1 MIRNSKGYTLIELIV
16 VVVLIGLT
24 LTLTIPR
31 FRYVLLTD
39 DLKATTRKMVGMIN
53 NLRNDAIREQ
63 RDYILRFDL
72 ESSQIWIDSPAMTD
86 EERSMAREKAFKL
99 AEGIRILDI
108 WFKGEGKKI
117 AGETGIRVNRRGY
130 VQPSV
135 IHLGSEEGKEYTLVL
150 RPFLGRVNILEN
162 YVDAEDL

>member
-1 MIRNSKGYTLIELIV
+1 MLRNSKGYTLIELIV

-31 FRYVLLTD
+31 FRYALLTD
-39 DLKATTRKMVGMIN
+39 DLKTTTRKMVGMIN

-72 ESSQIWIDSPAMTD
+72 GVNRIWIDSPAMT
-86 EERSMAREKAFKL
+86 EPERIMAREKAFNI
-99 AEGIRILDI
+99 AEGVRILDI
-108 WFKGEGKKI
+108 RFKGEEKKM
-117 AGETGIRVNRRGY
+117 AGETGIRVNRKGY
-130 VQPSV
+130 VQPSI
-135 IHLGSEEGKEYTLVL
+135 IHLGSEDGKGFTLVL

-162 YVDAEDL
+162 YVDFEDL